1 MASRSQAQYGGST
14 NNTYA
19 LVGCYSGLVF
29 VVVLIGDLLAGSGAD
44 LPSNLIIDGAT
55 CLLVG
60 AVGMLLAFIE
70 HLRTLGGHPP
80 PGGGFPPPP
89 SPPPWLL
96 QAFLLTICVTIIIG
110 GAFYYA
116 HVHKQP
122 NFFVAT
128 GVASALAWGLSVVGA
143 LIWSSLGIVSSIYW
157 NSWFN
162 LFAAGF
168 AALAVGYS

>member
-1 MASRSQAQYGGST
+1 MASRSQTQYSGST
-14 NNTYA
+14 NNIYA
-19 LVGCYSGLVF
+19 LVCCYSGLVF

-44 LPSNLIIDGAT
+44 LPSNLIIDGAI

-60 AVGMLLAFIE
+60 AVGMLLAFME
-70 HLRTLGGHPP
+70 QLWALGGRP

-89 SPPPWLL
+89 SPPPWLF
-96 QAFLLTICVTIIIG
+96 QAFLLTICVIIIIG

-116 HVHKQP
+116 HAHKQP

-128 GVASALAWGLSVVGA
+128 GVASALAWALSVVGA

-162 LFAAGF
+162 LFAAAF

>member
-44 LPSNLIIDGAT
+44 LPSNLIIDGAI

-70 HLRTLGGHPP
+70 HLWTLGGHPP
-80 PGGGFPPPP
+80 ARRRFSS
-89 SPPPWLL
+89 SPLS
-96 QAFLLTICVTIIIG
+96 AS
-110 GAFYYA
+110 
-116 HVHKQP
+116 
-122 NFFVAT
+122 VAP
-128 GVASALAWGLSVVGA
+128 
-143 LIWSSLGIVSSIYW
+143 SSLPPDDLRDHHHRRG
-157 NSWFN
+157 
-162 LFAAGF
+162 LLLCTRPQT
-168 AALAVGYS
+168 AALLRSDWRCVRARMGPQCRWGTYLEQFRDCEQHLLE